1 MWQLVCYR
9 DTVQDKIN
17 VELVTGDLVVVL
29 HGSLLVGNISSLT
42 LCEWLL
48 SLLSFQ
54 DSSVLWLQLVL
65 SWVIWA

>member
-1 MWQLVCYR
+1 M
-9 DTVQDKIN
+9 QDKIN